1 MRVSFCNS
9 FFARSGITHFYMQ
22 SIFILLVIV
31 VYFALLMLISWL
43 TSRKGS
49 GNDAFFRANKSS
61 KWYIVAIAMVGTSIS
76 GVTFVSV
83 PGMVRNLDM
92 SYMQM
97 VFGFFFGYLVIA
109 YVLLPLYYRLNLT
122 TIYGYLDQRYG
133 PKSYKTG
140 AWFFLLSKIVG
151 AAARLYLVAFILQT
165 LVFDAWGVPFV
176 VTVIG
181 IILIIWLYSRK
192 SGIKTIIWTDLLQGV
207 LFITAMVLII
217 WQVALRLDLNIGGIV
232 QTIVESPHSRIFVFD
247 DWSSTQNF
255 FKQFFSGMFITIV
268 MTGLDQDM
276 MQKNLTIRKLKD
288 AQKNVVTYG
297 LAFTPINLLFLSL
310 GVLLLVYAQQNGIL
324 LPEISDNILPVI
336 ASEYLGEI
344 VLGIFIVG
352 IVAAAFSSA
361 DSALAALTTSFCVD
375 ILNMKPGAT
384 SEQEQKDIR
393 TRRVVHMGVSAVFVL
408 IILLIEAIGSDSII
422 MAIYKLAS
430 YTYGPLLGLY
440 LFGLY
445 SKVKPIDKWV
455 PYVAIAAPLLCFVI
469 EMAMWNFFGYR
480 VGYELLLLNGLLT
493 GMGLWLLRSAS
504 NNS

>member
-1 MRVSFCNS
+1 M
-9 FFARSGITHFYMQ
+9 HMQ
-22 SIFILLVIV
+22 SAFVLIIIA
-31 VYFALLMLISWL
+31 VYFGVLMLISHL

-61 KWYIVAIAMVGTSIS
+61 KWYVVAVAMIGTSIS

-92 SYMQM
+92 TYMQM

-133 PKSYKTG
+133 SKSYKTG

-181 IILIIWLYSRK
+181 IILVIWLYSHK
-192 SGIKTIIWTDLLQGV
+192 SGIKTIIWTDWLQTI
-207 LFITAMVLII
+207 LFITALVLIV
-217 WQVALRLDLNIGGIV
+217 WQVGIQLNLNFEGMATAIK
-232 QTIVESPHSRIFVFD
+232 ESPHSRIFVFD
-247 DWSSTQNF
+247 DWASTQHF

-268 MTGLDQDM
+268 MTGLDQDQ
-276 MQKNLTIRKLKD
+276 MQKNLTIHTLKD
-288 AQKNVVTYG
+288 AQKNVVSYG
-297 LAFTPINLLFLSL
+297 LAFVPINFLFLCL
-310 GVLLLVYAQQNGIL
+310 GVLLIYFAEQNGII
-324 LPEISDNILPVI
+324 LPEVSDNILPVI
-336 ASEYLGEI
+336 ASKYLGPV
-344 VLGIFIVG
+344 VLGIFVVG

-361 DSALAALTTSFCVD
+361 DSALTALTTSFCVD
-375 ILNMKPGAT
+375 ILHMKAVSQT
-384 SEQEQKDIR
+384 KEQEKKDIH
-393 TRRVVHMGVSAVFVL
+393 TRRMVHVAISAVFVL

-422 MAIYKLAS
+422 NAIYKLAS

-440 LFGLY
+440 FFGLY
-445 SKVKPIDKWV
+445 TRVKPTDKYV
-455 PYVAIAAPLLCFVI
+455 PWVAIAAPVLCFVI
-469 EMAMWNFFGYR
+469 EVAMKQWFGYQ
-480 VGYELLLLNGLLT
+480 VGYELLLLNGLIT
-493 GMGLWLLRSAS
+493 GLGLWAISKGTRLRR
-504 NNS
+504 N

>member
-1 MRVSFCNS
+1 
-9 FFARSGITHFYMQ
+9 MQ
-22 SIFILLVIV
+22 STFILIVIV
-31 VYFALLMLISWL
+31 VYFGVLMLISWL
-43 TSRKGS
+43 TSRKS
-49 GNDAFFRANKSS
+49 SDNDAFFRANKSS
-61 KWYIVAIAMVGTSIS
+61 KWYLVAIAMVGTSIS

-133 PKSYKTG
+133 KKSYKTG
-140 AWFFLLSKIVG
+140 AWFFLISKIVG

-165 LVFDAWGVPFV
+165 LVFDTWGIPFV

-181 IILIIWLYSRK
+181 IILVIWLYSHK
-192 SGIKTIIWTDLLQGV
+192 SGIKTIIWTDLLQAI
-207 LFITAMVLII
+207 LFITALILI
-217 WQVALRLDLNIGGIV
+217 VWQVALRLDLNLGGV
-232 QTIVESPHSRIFVFD
+232 VTTIVESPHSRIFVFD
-247 DWSSTQNF
+247 DWSSTQHF

-276 MQKNLTIRKLKD
+276 MQKNLTIRRLKD
-288 AQKNVVTYG
+288 AQKNVVSYG
-297 LAFTPINLLFLSL
+297 LAFAPINLLFLAL
-310 GVLLLVYAQQNGIL
+310 GVLLLVFAEQNGIL
-324 LPEISDNILPVI
+324 LPAVSDNILPVI
-336 ASEYLGEI
+336 ASEYLGEL
-344 VLGIFIVG
+344 VLGIFVVG

-375 ILNMKPGAT
+375 ILNMKSVSVT
-384 SEQEQKDIR
+384 REQEQKDIR
-393 TRRVVHMGVSAVFVL
+393 TRRMVHVGMSAAFVL

-422 MAIYKLAS
+422 TAIYKLAS

-445 SKVKPIDKWV
+445 SKVKPVDKWV
-455 PYVAIAAPLLCFVI
+455 PYVAIAAPVLCFVT
-469 EMAMWNFFGYR
+469 EVAMFRLFGYR

-493 GMGLWLLRSAS
+493 GLGLLAVSDRKNIKRSPF
-504 NNS
+504 